1 MSQLLSR
8 TTVPRTDSKVALPV
22 AEMMPQRASSP
33 ARGSAKFVRYATVTP
48 SYASR
53 RVMEGLS
60 GSITS
65 RHLRPLMT
73 NAMMLAAIDT
83 AIQRKSQLRTPSMKS
98 AHFTPR
104 NAKYSSTKAS
114 SSMRVHCSTFFIC
127 FRTGIY
133 RMSLL
138 VLVSGKITF
147 GRRALASSG
156 VTMA

>member
-8 TTVPRTDSKVALPV
+8 TTVPRTDSNVALPV

-53 RVMEGLS
+53 RVMEGLRD
-60 GSITS
+60 SITR

-73 NAMMLAAIDT
+73 NARMLAAIET
-83 AIQRKSQLRTPSMKS
+83 AIQRKWQLRTPSMKS

-104 NAKYSSTKAS
+104 NAKYSSAKAS
-114 SSMRVHCSTFFIC
+114 SSIRDHCITFFIC
-127 FRTGIY
+127 FPAVIY
-133 RMSLL
+133 RTSLL
-138 VLVSGKITF
+138 VRVSGKTTL
-147 GRRALASSG
+147 GRKVRASSG